1 MPACKIKSIKAR
13 EILDS
18 KGNPTV
24 EVDLI
29 TDSGVFQASVPSG
42 VSKGK
47 YEAVELRDGGTR
59 YGGKGVLNAV
69 NNVNEIIAPKLLGK
83 EVTKQKEIDESMRE
97 LDGTENKSKLGANA
111 ILAVSMATCRAGAKS
126 ENFPLWRYIAKISEI
141 KNPILP
147 TPCLLSIEGG
157 LHAGNKLDFQEFMIA
172 PEADSYKARLRKGVE
187 VYHMLSSILKQKY
200 GESATNV
207 GVEGGFAAPLEK
219 TEEALDLIMDA
230 ISCADYKNEIKIVL
244 DVAASSFYKDD
255 VYQFEGNI
263 LRRNQLLD
271 FYQKILEKY
280 PIESIEDPFSEEDSG
295 GFKEMTE
302 RFGKNVVII
311 GDDLLVTNLERIK
324 KALKEK
330 LCNGLLLKLNQIGTV
345 TEAIEAAKY
354 AMKNGWRVMV
364 SHRGGETSDSFL
376 ADLTVGIGCGWVKSG
391 APARGERV
399 AKYNRLLEIEEEIN
413 SK

>member
-69 NNVNEIIAPKLLGK
+69 SNINEIIAPKLIGK
-83 EVTKQKEIDESMRE
+83 EVTEQKAIDESMKE

-111 ILAVSMATCRAGAKS
+111 ILAVSMANCRAGAQAEGLS
-126 ENFPLWRYIAKISEI
+126 LWRYVAKISGI

-230 ISCADYKNEIKIVL
+230 ISRADYKNEIKIVL
-244 DVAASSFYKDD
+244 DAAASSFYKDD

-271 FYQKILEKY
+271 FYQKILGKY
-280 PIESIEDPFSEEDSG
+280 PIESIEDPFNEEDSE

-345 TEAIEAAKY
+345 TEAIEAGKY

-364 SHRGGETSDSFL
+364 SHRGGETCDSFL

>member
-1 MPACKIKSIKAR
+1 MKIKSLKAR

-29 TDSGVFQASVPSG
+29 TDSGFFQASVPSG

-59 YGGKGVLNAV
+59 YRGKGVLNAV
-69 NNVNEIIAPKLLGK
+69 NNVNEIIAPKLIGK
-83 EVTKQKEIDESMRE
+83 EATTQKEIDESMRE

-111 ILAVSMATCRAGAKS
+111 ILAVSMAICRAGAKS
-126 ENFPLWRYIAKISEI
+126 ENLPLWRYIAKISGI
-141 KNPILP
+141 KNLILP

-172 PEADSYKARLRKGVE
+172 PQADSYKARLRKGVE

-207 GVEGGFAAPLEK
+207 GDEGGFAAPLEK

-230 ISCADYKNEIKIVL
+230 ISRADYKNEIKIVL

-280 PIESIEDPFSEEDSG
+280 PIESIEDPFAEEDLE

-302 RFGKNVVII
+302 RFGKNIVII

-345 TEAIEAAKY
+345 TEAIEAGKC

-364 SHRGGETSDSFL
+364 SQRGGETCDSFF
-376 ADLTVGIGCGWVKSG
+376 ADLAVGLGCGWIKAG

-413 SK
+413 LG

>member
-69 NNVNEIIAPKLLGK
+69 SNINEIIAPKLIGK
-83 EVTKQKEIDESMRE
+83 EVTEQKAIDESMKE

-111 ILAVSMATCRAGAKS
+111 ILAVSMANCRAGAQAEGLS
-126 ENFPLWRYIAKISEI
+126 LWRYVAKISGI

-230 ISCADYKNEIKIVL
+230 ISRADYKNEIKIVL
-244 DVAASSFYKDD
+244 DAAASSFYKDD

-271 FYQKILEKY
+271 FYQKILGKY
-280 PIESIEDPFSEEDSG
+280 PIESIEDPFNEEDSE

-324 KALKEK
+324 EALKEK

-345 TEAIEAAKY
+345 TEAIEAGKY

-364 SHRGGETSDSFL
+364 SHRGGETCDSFL
-376 ADLTVGIGCGWVKSG
+376 ADLAVGIGCGWVKSG

>member
-1 MPACKIKSIKAR
+1 MKIKSIKAR

-24 EVDLI
+24 EVDLV
-29 TDSGVFQASVPSG
+29 TDSGFFQASVPSG

-97 LDGTENKSKLGANA
+97 LDGTENKSKLGTNA

-126 ENFPLWRYIAKISEI
+126 ENLPLWRYIAKISEI

-172 PEADSYKARLRKGVE
+172 PEADSYKAKLRKGVE
-187 VYHMLSSILKQKY
+187 IYHMLSSILKQKY

-207 GVEGGFAAPLEK
+207 GDEGGFAAPLGK

-230 ISCADYKNEIKIVL
+230 ISGADYKNEIKIVL
-244 DVAASSFYKDD
+244 DAAASSFYKDD
-255 VYQFEGNI
+255 VYQLEGNI
-263 LRRNQLLD
+263 LRKNQLLD
-271 FYQKILEKY
+271 FYQKILERY
-280 PIESIEDPFSEEDSG
+280 PIESIEDPFSEEDLE
-295 GFKEMTE
+295 GFKDMTE
-302 RFGKNVVII
+302 RFGKNVIII

-345 TEAIEAAKY
+345 TETIEAGKY

-364 SHRGGETSDSFL
+364 SHRAGETCDSFL

>member
-1 MPACKIKSIKAR
+1 
-13 EILDS
+13 
-18 KGNPTV
+18 
-24 EVDLI
+24 
-29 TDSGVFQASVPSG
+29 
-42 VSKGK
+42 
-47 YEAVELRDGGTR
+47 
-59 YGGKGVLNAV
+59 
-69 NNVNEIIAPKLLGK
+69 
-83 EVTKQKEIDESMRE
+83 
-97 LDGTENKSKLGANA
+97 
-111 ILAVSMATCRAGAKS
+111 
-126 ENFPLWRYIAKISEI
+126 
-141 KNPILP
+141 
-147 TPCLLSIEGG
+147 
-157 LHAGNKLDFQEFMIA
+157 MIA

-230 ISCADYKNEIKIVL
+230 ISRADYKNEIKIVL
-244 DVAASSFYKDD
+244 DAAASSFYKDD

-271 FYQKILEKY
+271 FYQKILGKY
-280 PIESIEDPFSEEDSG
+280 PIESIEDPFNEEDSE

-345 TEAIEAAKY
+345 TEAIEAGKY

-364 SHRGGETSDSFL
+364 SHRGGETCDSFL

-413 SK
+413 K